1 MILMMV
7 FKIVCLTMKNR
18 FLGFPRNLFFYEVF
32 NMIKGI
38 FFDIDGTLI
47 DSRGNFLTSSYQAL
61 QSLKSKG
68 IKVFLST
75 GRHMLE
81 INQVDFKVV
90 KFDGYITLNGQ
101 ICLSADYKSLMRVPI
116 QNADAETIVKIF
128 NQKIIPIMLVQ
139 ENRMYINFVN
149 EEVKKAQKTV

>member
-1 MILMMV
+1 
-7 FKIVCLTMKNR
+7 
-18 FLGFPRNLFFYEVF
+18 
-32 NMIKGI
+32 
-38 FFDIDGTLI
+38 
-47 DSRGNFLTSSYQAL
+47 
-61 QSLKSKG
+61 
-68 IKVFLST
+68 
-75 GRHMLE
+75 MLE